1 MNMDL
6 RIPPPLLNKNHNP
19 QWCHILQIYKSFS
32 KELFHV
38 HNMTDSPALAQ
49 VPLNLGSNFHNYGK
63 GVHAHHNYL
72 LSLSAEYAQL
82 KSSFKIAY
90 IFAFSFDIWSIVMVH
105 VKGHLSNIGVLS

>member
-1 MNMDL
+1 MAIIRQDHFYLSMINVHSL
-6 RIPPPLLNKNHNP
+6 YEHGPENPPPLLNKNHNP

-72 LSLSAEYAQL
+72 LSLSAENAQL
-82 KSSFKIAY
+82 KKF
-90 IFAFSFDIWSIVMVH
+90 F
-105 VKGHLSNIGVLS
+105 

>member
-82 KSSFKIAY
+82 KKVLLKLHTFLPFLFDFLFDSNGTCNRSFE
-90 IFAFSFDIWSIVMVH
+90 
-105 VKGHLSNIGVLS
+105 

>member
-1 MNMDL
+1 MINAHSL
-6 RIPPPLLNKNHNP
+6 YEHGPENPPPLLNKNHNP

-38 HNMTDSPALAQ
+38 HNMTALAQ

-82 KSSFKIAY
+82 KKF
-90 IFAFSFDIWSIVMVH
+90 F
-105 VKGHLSNIGVLS
+105 